1 MGDMPEVAV
10 AAVAVGGVEGK
21 IDTLGDTVV
30 DLVLAGLEGPEIG
43 HAPRSD
49 DLQVR
54 SQGLD
59 AELEADLVVSFSGGA
74 VADGAGL
81 FLPGDLHQLFRDQRT
96 RHAGAQEVLVFIDS
110 TCLDAG
116 HDVFLGK
123 FIVHVKDVKL

>member
-1 MGDMPEVAV
+1 MGDVPEVAV
-10 AAVAVGGVEGK
+10 AAVAVGGVKGK
-21 IDTLGDTVV
+21 IDALGDTVV

-43 HAPRSD
+43 HTPRSD

-54 SQGLD
+54 SQSLD
-59 AELEADLVVSFSGGA
+59 AELEADLVVSFSGCA
-74 VADGAGL
+74 VADCAGF

-96 RHAGAQEVLVFIDS
+96 RHACAQEVFVFIDS